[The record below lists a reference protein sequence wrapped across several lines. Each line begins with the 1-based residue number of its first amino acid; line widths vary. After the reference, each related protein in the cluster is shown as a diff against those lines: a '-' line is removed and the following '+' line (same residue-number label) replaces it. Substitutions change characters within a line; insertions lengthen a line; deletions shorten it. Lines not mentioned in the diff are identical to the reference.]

1 MKYVKLVP
9 IVLIVA
15 MFAIWSLANDAKVS
29 AGISTRFANYHSGLY
44 GARSVDCLREVSQHL
59 PIDEIAP
66 VIDRPMYRTS
76 QFRNASY
83 VQNYYPQQYQ
93 CQQPTSY
100 CQQSCNS
107 SCYSGWYPGKWLGW
121 RWPIFRAWR
130 AWRCR

>member
-1 MKYVKLVP
+1 MKYVKLIP

-44 GARSVDCLREVSQHL
+44 GARSVNCLREVSEHL
-59 PIDEIAP
+59 PIEEIAP

-83 VQNYYPQQYQ
+83 VQGCDQRQ
-93 CQQPTSY
+93 CAQ
-100 CQQSCNS
+100 QQSCNS
-107 SCYSGWYPGKWLGW
+107 SCYSGWYPGKWIGW
-121 RWPIFRAWR
+121 RFPIFRAWR
-130 AWRCR
+130 AWRCRW